1 MIKMKTEEQLTQE
14 KIFDYKAVI
23 FDMDGTLIASTEG
36 DYLAWKMLFEEH
48 GKQLSF
54 ENYIP
59 LMGIKSVEV
68 AHNHL
73 SLSGEALH
81 EALQKKLVYFEEII
95 DKKGIHTI
103 PYAKDF
109 LEHLKT
115 FPVKLALATSSRK
128 NKMEMVMKRLH
139 LLDFFD
145 VVVVGEEVENGKPAP
160 DVFIK
165 TAKKLEIEPS
175 ACIVI
180 EDAASGVK
188 AAKNANMKCIAI
200 TTTNSWDALKEAD
213 IIVNSFKDLKLPE
226 ICKKLL

>member
-1 MIKMKTEEQLTQE
+1 MKTEEQLTKE
-14 KIFDYKAVI
+14 KIDCCKAVI

-48 GKQLSF
+48 GKELSF
-54 ENYIP
+54 EKYIP
-59 LMGIKSVEV
+59 LMGVKSAEV
-68 AHNHL
+68 AHKHL
-73 SLSGEALH
+73 DLSGEALH
-81 EALQKKLVYFEEII
+81 EALRKKLVYFEDII
-95 DKKGIHTI
+95 DEKGIHAI

-128 NKMEMVMKRLH
+128 NKMEMVMQRLH

-145 VVVVGEEVENGKPAP
+145 AVVVGEEVENGKPAP

-165 TAKKLEIEPS
+165 TAKKLAIEPS

-200 TTTNSWDALKEAD
+200 TTTNTRDALNEAD
-213 IIVNSFKDLKLPE
+213 IIVDSFKDLKLPE
-226 ICKKLL
+226 ICKKLYSH